1 MRFTTTKQ
9 DDVKVIT
16 LDQKEDYVS
25 VVVDGQYVAF
35 FDNDDATLTVFPNH
49 LKEHGLTLHV
59 SE

>member
-16 LDQKEDYVS
+16 LDQKKDYVS
-25 VVVDGQYVAF
+25 IVVDGHCVAF
-35 FDNDDATLTVFPNH
+35 FDNDDATLTVFPGA
-49 LKEHGLTLHV
+49 LKTHGLTLHV